1 MATYSFDD
9 IPLDE
14 GDMGVEW
21 IEGVGFRPKDP
32 TDELC
37 GQIVGENECTYDQCS
52 GKYTLKLIPELY
64 ESEIIDLPV
73 YTTGHIPKISST
85 PYKTPDPWTPPPF
98 IPWIPWDTPTGCC
111 IHVTPDPKHPPT
123 VIPPTVDAPLS
134 LVLMVSTLAAIGI
147 AKWK

>member
-9 IPLDE
+9 IPLNE

-37 GQIVGENECTYDQCS
+37 GQIVGENVCTHAQCS

-64 ESEIIDLPV
+64 EPEIIDPSIYV
-73 YTTGHIPKISST
+73 TGYIPKIYPT
-85 PYKTPDPWTPPPF
+85 PYKTPDPWTP
-98 IPWIPWDTPTGCC
+98 WDTPTGCC
-111 IHVTPDPKHPPT
+111 TVVTPDPKHPPT
-123 VIPPTVDAPLS
+123 DIPTTVDAPLS
-134 LVLMVSTLAAIGI
+134 LVLMVSALAAIRI